1 MKTSEEM
8 FREIKD
14 SKELR
19 LEFSWVNDKTAMKA
33 FLQKHGCGASAEEFA
48 EYVRSRTEGE
58 LSDNDAEN
66 VAGGYPVLFDPAD

>member
-8 FREIKD
+8 YNELKG

-19 LEFSWVNDKTAMKA
+19 LEFSGVNDKNAMKA

-48 EYVRSRTEGE
+48 EYVRSQTEGE
-58 LSDNDAEN
+58 LSDNDATA
-66 VAGGYPVLFDPAD
+66 VAGGIPVF